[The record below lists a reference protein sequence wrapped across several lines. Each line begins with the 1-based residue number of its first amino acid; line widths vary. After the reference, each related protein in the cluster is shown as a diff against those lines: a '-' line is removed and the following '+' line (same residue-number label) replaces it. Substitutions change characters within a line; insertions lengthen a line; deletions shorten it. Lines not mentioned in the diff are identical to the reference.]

1 MPWVFQNYAHHIKKK
16 PLIFLKYFSKKKELE
31 NQDFLTLKIYKYT
44 QCTHKK
50 EVIGSIFGSL
60 SVAKTFTKECP
71 KLSKDPLWC
80 WALYP
85 LMKSPCNISH
95 IDKTDAFI

>member
-1 MPWVFQNYAHHIKKK
+1 MFKLV
-16 PLIFLKYFSKKKELE
+16 KKEGKSIPNVLAHAYIRRSGFP
-31 NQDFLTLKIYKYT
+31 NPKNMTGY
-44 QCTHKK
+44 THKK

-80 WALYP
+80 
-85 LMKSPCNISH
+85 
-95 IDKTDAFI
+95 